1 MKRLIALM
9 LMGAFLLSGCQGA
22 STVPVYKTPNGT
34 PFILP
39 GDYETVEDAPKVT
52 VLNGEA
58 ITDELREE
66 YYQFPITWNT
76 RYFADF
82 NYAEGI
88 LPSADALKF
97 YSAKIDDYWLIW
109 DLDGETATIDGDK
122 INAPIAQRFDYS
134 PYEAEEQVSYTPAEC
149 QKKIYQYGKG
159 YIPAQVLTEYR
170 SVEYGDYTVIS
181 VKAKDYYRSI
191 SHKIEDPLSFLL
203 EQPALLEKPDL
214 QVEYTYMIKE
224 GGEPIFLSYQMTILW
239 DIIAAYK

>member
-1 MKRLIALM
+1 MKRLIALL
-9 LMGAFLLSGCQGA
+9 LMGVFLLSGCQ
-22 STVPVYKTPNGT
+22 SVSEVPVYKTPNGT

-39 GDYETVEDAPKVT
+39 MDYKEIENAPEVTILKGD
-52 VLNGEA
+52 A

-82 NYAEGI
+82 NYAKGI
-88 LPSADALKF
+88 RPSEDALKY

-109 DLDGETATIDGDK
+109 DFDGKTATIDGDK
-122 INAPIAQRFDYS
+122 INTPIAQRFDYS
-134 PYEAEEQVSYTPAEC
+134 LYDAEDQVSYIPAEC
-149 QKKIYQYGKG
+149 RKKIYQYGSG
-159 YIPAQVLTEYR
+159 YSPVQVLAEYR

-191 SHKIEDPLSFLL
+191 PEKTEDPLSFLL
-203 EQPALLEKPDL
+203 ERTELLEKPDL

-239 DIIAAYK
+239 DILSAYK